1 MLKAVEHTSKITFQK
16 INDIISVKDAIL
28 AYIKKEGKFLNPN
41 ELIEFIFNQP
51 YTKVNQLV
59 ENSVYAEK
67 TARKYLN
74 ELCDIGVLEK
84 KTIEGKHYYRN
95 LELYRILSE

>member
-1 MLKAVEHTSKITFQK
+1 MLNAVEHTSKITYHK
-16 INDIISVKDAIL
+16 INEIISVKDTIL
-28 AYIKKEGKFLNPN
+28 DYIKKEGKFLNPK

-59 ENSVYAEK
+59 EHSIYAEK

-74 ELCDIGVLEK
+74 ELCTMGVLEK
-84 KTIEGKHYYRN
+84 NI
-95 LELYRILSE
+95 